1 MGDLD
6 TDSKMM
12 REQQN
17 RDAPETIEADEAGR
31 HRSAS
36 DLDREDRLARE
47 AAGAGRTLTDEDGQD
62 AVLRQNRE
70 RVQASHGETAQDGKP
85 EPDLGGG
92 LARPDRSILEP

>member
-17 RDAPETIEADEAGR
+17 RDAPETIEADETER
-31 HRSAS
+31 RRTAS

-47 AAGAGRTLTDEDGQD
+47 AAGAGRTLTDEDQQD

-70 RVQASHGETAQDGKP
+70 RVQASHGEGTEDGKP
-85 EPDLGGG
+85 EPDFGGG
-92 LARPDRSILEP
+92 LARRDRSILEP